1 MIMSIKRFLLKPAVK
16 KERRQTVRYVRNLSH
31 VKDQKILVSREK
43 EKLGWTVDLIRF
55 GRIANYTVVV
65 QNMGA

>member
-1 MIMSIKRFLLKPAVK
+1 MIMSIKLFLLKPTAK
-16 KERRQTVRYVRNLSH
+16 KERRQTVRYVQNLSH

>member
-1 MIMSIKRFLLKPAVK
+1 MIMSIKRFLLKPTAK
-16 KERRQTVRYVRNLSH
+16 KERRQTVRYVRNLGH
-31 VKDQKILVSREK
+31 VKDQKVLVFREK

>member
-1 MIMSIKRFLLKPAVK
+1 MIMSIKRFLLNPAVK